1 MLGSTLA
8 AILLLPFIYSPP
20 LHKAS
25 LKTIPQ
31 MQTDLPQWVMDFT
44 SVFSETMDPTE
55 YGIVFLLCTS
65 IGQKYRLFSYSL
77 VLTTTI
83 FLKNV
88 LKFAYGASRPYWLDS
103 SITLGASQCSLDYAM
118 PSGHSSEV
126 GAVGAFLFLEL
137 VAYWKKE

>member
-1 MLGSTLA
+1 
-8 AILLLPFIYSPP
+8 
-20 LHKAS
+20 
-25 LKTIPQ
+25 
-31 MQTDLPQWVMDFT
+31 MQTDLSQWVMDFT

-83 FLKNV
+83 VIKNL
-88 LKFAYGASRPYWLDS
+88 LKFTYGASRPYWIDS
-103 SITLGASQCSLDYAM
+103 SITLGAFKCSLDYAM

-126 GAVGAFLFLEL
+126 GAVGTFLFLEL
-137 VAYWKKE
+137 VAHWKKA